1 MKITGAVLETLG
13 AKSPFAL
20 TRPVVVQDLD
30 LDEPGPNEILVRIE
44 AAGICHSDLSV
55 VTGVRPRA
63 VPLLLGHE
71 AAGIVEQLGD
81 SVTDLVVGQRVAM
94 TFLPR
99 CGDCSSCASDGRTPC
114 KNGSAANSQGQLLDG
129 AKRIHDGARTIDHHL
144 GVSGFAT
151 YAVVDRRSVVALPPD
166 VPARIGALMG
176 CAVLTGGGAVINAAR
191 VQPGETLLVVGL
203 GGVGMAAVLVGLAL
217 DNVRVVGVDTN
228 EDKLAQAIEIGAHSV
243 FTPQHALEQGIKAE
257 VVIEAVG
264 SARAFEGA
272 LSMTSPGGR
281 TVTVGL
287 PSPDD
292 LASISPLRLVAEG
305 RTVIGSYMGNSIPSR
320 DIPIFID
327 LWRSGRLPV
336 ERLVT
341 SEIRLD
347 DINAAFDTLAS
358 GQAIRQVI
366 SFDKLEPL
374 PHR

>member
-1 MKITGAVLETLG
+1 
-13 AKSPFAL
+13 
-20 TRPVVVQDLD
+20 
-30 LDEPGPNEILVRIE
+30 
-44 AAGICHSDLSV
+44 
-55 VTGVRPRA
+55 
-63 VPLLLGHE
+63 
-71 AAGIVEQLGD
+71 
-81 SVTDLVVGQRVAM
+81 
-94 TFLPR
+94 
-99 CGDCSSCASDGRTPC
+99 
-114 KNGSAANSQGQLLDG
+114 
-129 AKRIHDGARTIDHHL
+129 
-144 GVSGFAT
+144 
-151 YAVVDRRSVVALPPD
+151 
-166 VPARIGALMG
+166 
-176 CAVLTGGGAVINAAR
+176 
-191 VQPGETLLVVGL
+191 
-203 GGVGMAAVLVGLAL
+203 MAAVLVGLAL